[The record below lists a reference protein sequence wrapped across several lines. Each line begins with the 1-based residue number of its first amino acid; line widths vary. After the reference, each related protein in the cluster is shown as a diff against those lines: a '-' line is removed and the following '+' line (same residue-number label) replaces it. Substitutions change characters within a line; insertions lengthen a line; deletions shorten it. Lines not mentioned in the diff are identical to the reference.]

1 MTLLIR
7 KITCLAGGVGAAR
20 FLQGLVEI
28 VPQKN
33 LTIVVNT
40 GDDLELYGLHISP
53 DPDIIVYTLAG
64 IVDEQKGWGIRGDTF
79 SCLNFLKRYDVETW
93 FNVGDKDLATHIYR
107 TILLKNGATLDK
119 VTKKIA
125 KAFGLEA
132 KILPM
137 TNGKIIP
144 QIITKTGKSHFEE
157 YLVKSQ
163 AKDPVLNVLFEGR
176 ELADPAPGVLE
187 SLEETDGIIVCP
199 SNPIVSIGP
208 ILAVKEVR
216 KTLRETRSK
225 IVAISPIVGGATIKG
240 PADKLMRGLGHEVSA
255 YGVAFLY
262 RDFLD
267 AFIMDET
274 DTAYKS
280 RVEKLGIR
288 AVTTNTIMR
297 TPQDKV
303 KLAQLTLETLE
314 EMEG

>member
-1 MTLLIR
+1 MIR

-163 AKDPVLNVLFEGR
+163 AKDPVLSVLFEGR

>member
-137 TNGKIIP
+137 TNGKIVP
-144 QIITKTGKSHFEE
+144 QIITETGKSHFEE

>member
-79 SCLNFLKRYDVETW
+79 SCLNSLKRYDVETW

>member
-119 VTKKIA
+119 VTQKIA

-163 AKDPVLNVLFEGR
+163 AKDPVLSVLFEGR

>member
-163 AKDPVLNVLFEGR
+163 AKDPVLSVLFEGR

>member
-1 MTLLIR
+1 MIR

-119 VTKKIA
+119 VTQKIA

>member
-119 VTKKIA
+119 VTQKIA

>member
-1 MTLLIR
+1 MIR
-7 KITCLAGGVGAAR
+7 KVTCLAGGVGAAR

-40 GDDLELYGLHISP
+40 GDDMELYGLHISP

-107 TILLKNGATLDK
+107 TMLLKNGTTLDK
-119 VTKKIA
+119 VTQKIA

-137 TNGKIIP
+137 TNGKVVSK
-144 QIITKTGKSHFEE
+144 IITKTGESHFEE

-163 AKDPVLNVLFEGR
+163 AIDPVLNVLFEGR

-208 ILAVKEVR
+208 ILALKEVR
-216 KTLRETRSK
+216 KALRETKSK

-240 PADKLMRGLGHEVSA
+240 PADKLMRGLGHEVSS
-255 YGVAFLY
+255 YGVALLY

-274 DTAYKS
+274 DAAYKS
-280 RVEKLGIR
+280 QVEKLGIR

-314 EMEG
+314 EMKG

>member
-1 MTLLIR
+1 MIR

>member
-79 SCLNFLKRYDVETW
+79 SCLNSLKRYDVETW

-119 VTKKIA
+119 VTQKIA

-163 AKDPVLNVLFEGR
+163 AKDPVLNVLFEGK

>member
-79 SCLNFLKRYDVETW
+79 SCLNSLKRYDVETW

-163 AKDPVLNVLFEGR
+163 AKDPVLNVLFEDR